1 MPRPKLVDHV
11 LVETPV
17 TLTVKGGKAEAA
29 TEYRCPVCGGTWY
42 TLPIPWQCPGAPIY
56 QWQPWPE
63 GMLTRKQLAAK
74 KLNPG
79 PLAGVIRYDKSADGD
94 GWLRLYRESEAT
106 PKPPLSPKRQAALE
120 KAQAAAEANRQ
131 CQHCDGSLW
140 TRDELYSG
148 ICYVC
153 ERKEWIA
160 RDRLDAAREAYEL
173 VCRGDFVI
181 WDSETTDLDG
191 RFVEIAAID
200 ANGKVLLDQRIRPGC
215 LIASGAYA
223 VHGIRDEDLVS
234 APAFAE
240 IYPAL
245 RAVLHGKHWVIYNAS
260 FDTGVLRSEMNT
272 SEYAA
277 HFRRSPIEARE
288 ETCAMHL
295 YAQWY
300 GDWHD
305 YYKSYRWQ
313 NLDAAARQFGVAVN
327 APAHSALGDCLRTL
341 GVLYAMAD
349 YYRTERD

>member
-1 MPRPKLVDHV
+1 MPKPKLVDHV

-17 TLTVKGGKAEAA
+17 TLKVKGGKEEPA
-29 TEYRCPVCGGTWY
+29 TEYRCTVCGGTWY
-42 TLPIPWQCPGAPIY
+42 ALPIPYQCPGAPIY
-56 QWQPWPE
+56 QWQPWPA
-63 GMLTRKQLAAK
+63 GLFTRKQLAAK

-106 PKPPLSPKRQAALE
+106 PKPPLSPKRQAALA
-120 KAQAAAEANRQ
+120 KAKAAAEAARR
-131 CQHCDGSLW
+131 CQRCGCYLHS
-140 TRDELYSG
+140 REELYAG
-148 ICYVC
+148 ICEVC
-153 ERKEWIA
+153 EEVEMIE

-173 VCRGDFVI
+173 VCRGDFVV

-200 ANGKVLLDQRIRPGC
+200 ANGKMLLDQRIRPGC
-215 LIASGAYA
+215 LIAPGAYD

-234 APAFAE
+234 APSFAE

-245 RAVLHGKHWVIYNAS
+245 RDVLHGKHWVIYNVA
-260 FDTGVLRSEMNT
+260 FDTGVLRSEVQT
-272 SEYAA
+272 SEYAP
-277 HFRRSPIEARE
+277 HFARTPIKASE

-300 GDWHD
+300 GDYHD
-305 YYKSYRWQ
+305 YHKSYTWQ
-313 NLDAAARQFGVAVN
+313 KLDDAARHFGIAVK

-341 GVLYAMAD
+341 GLLYSMVD
-349 YYRTERD
+349 WYRTERE

>member
-1 MPRPKLVDHV
+1 MPKPKLVDHV

-17 TLTVKGGKAEAA
+17 TVKSKGGKEQPA
-29 TEYRCPVCGGTWY
+29 TEYRCTVCGGEWY
-42 TLPIPWQCPGAPIY
+42 ALPIHYQCPGAPVY
-56 QWQPWPE
+56 AWQPWPE

-106 PKPPLSPKRQAALE
+106 PKPALSPKRQAALE
-120 KAQAAAEANRQ
+120 KAKAAAEANR
-131 CQHCDGSLW
+131 HCRRCNRYLSS
-140 TRDELYSG
+140 REELSYG
-148 ICYVC
+148 ICEIC
-153 ERKEWIA
+153 QMNDMIE

-173 VCRGDFVI
+173 ICRGNFVV

-191 RFVEIAAID
+191 RFVEIAVID
-200 ANGKVLLDQRIRPGC
+200 ANGKVLLDTRVRPGC
-215 LIASGAYA
+215 LIAPGAYA
-223 VHGIRDEDLVS
+223 VHGIKDEDLVS
-234 APAFAE
+234 TPSFTE
-240 IYPAL
+240 VYPAL
-245 RAVLHGKHWVIYNAS
+245 REALHGKHWVIYNVA
-260 FDTGVLRSEMNT
+260 FDTGALRSEVQT
-272 SEYAA
+272 SEYAP
-277 HFRRSPIEARE
+277 HFKRNPIEASE

-313 NLDAAARQFGVAVN
+313 KLDDAARQFGVEVN

-341 GVLYAMAD
+341 GVLYGMAD
-349 YYRTERD
+349 WYRTERE